1 MSQREDVM
9 TRIRELKLVAV
20 VRSAPEQVEPIVL
33 ALLEGGVAA
42 IEIALTVPDAFEL
55 LWQTH
60 AKFHARLLL
69 GAGTVTDA
77 EKAASAIDA
86 GARYIV
92 APNTNPDV
100 IRLCAERDV
109 PVIPGAY
116 TPNEV
121 YNAWAAGADMV
132 KLFPAA
138 IGGIDLL
145 KALRAPYPDIPL
157 MPTGG
162 VDVSNAGDWIRAG
175 ADALGVGSRLVR
187 KDALAKGQYSLITE
201 TARQFVLA
209 IAKAK
214 E

>member
-9 TRIRELKLVAV
+9 TQIRELKLVAV
-20 VRSAPEQVEPIVL
+20 VRSAPEQVEPIIL
-33 ALLEGGVAA
+33 ALIEGGVAA
-42 IEIALTVPDAFEL
+42 IEIALTVPNAVEL

-60 AKFHARLLL
+60 AKFHSRILL

-77 EKAASAIDA
+77 EKAAAAIDA

-92 APNTNPDV
+92 APNTNLDV
-100 IRLCAERDV
+100 IRLCTERDV
-109 PVIPGAY
+109 PVMPGAY

-145 KALRAPYPDIPL
+145 KALKAPYPDISL

-175 ADALGVGSRLVR
+175 ADALGVGSHLVR
-187 KDALAKGQYSLITE
+187 KDALARGEYSLITE
-201 TARQFVLA
+201 TAKRFVMA

>member
-9 TRIRELKLVAV
+9 TQIRELKLVAV
-20 VRSAPEQVEPIVL
+20 VRSAPEQVEPIIL

-42 IEIALTVPDAFEL
+42 IEIAFTVPNAVEL
-55 LWQTH
+55 IWQMN
-60 AKFHARLLL
+60 AKHHRRVLL
-69 GAGTVTDA
+69 GAGTVTDTK
-77 EKAASAIDA
+77 KAAAAIDA

-92 APNTNPDV
+92 APNTNLDV

-109 PVIPGAY
+109 PVMPGAY
-116 TPNEV
+116 TPTEV
-121 YNAWAAGADMV
+121 YNAWAAGADCV

-145 KALRAPYPDIPL
+145 KALKAPYPDIAI

-162 VDVSNAGDWIRAG
+162 IDVSNAGDWIRAG
-175 ADALGVGSRLVR
+175 ADALGVGSQLVR
-187 KDALAKGQYSLITE
+187 KDALVKGQYSLITE
-201 TARQFVLA
+201 TARRFVMA